1 MLCLAHKTIW
11 EVFALSQFSEFENI
25 IISLNVWK
33 NSLVSPSRLGV
44 QFLFGLFT
52 SFEVNCIYV
61 EIHQLFMYSSMSFD
75 KWIHP
80 YQDTEHF
87 HHRKKF
93 PFLLL
98 PHNVHQVAIT
108 VVNFNYGL
116 VLAV

>member
-25 IISLNVWK
+25 ISLYVWK
-33 NSLVSPSRLGV
+33 NSL
-44 QFLFGLFT
+44 FGYLFT

-61 EIHQLFMYSSMSFD
+61 EIHQLYMYNSMSFD

-87 HHRKKF
+87 HHPKKF

-98 PHNVHQVAIT
+98 PHNFHQVATT
-108 VVNFNYGL
+108 VLNFNYGL